1 MKETSRIGIL
11 LFLYTR
17 DELSPAEEKELE
29 SWRKQD
35 PENEKLFFQMT
46 DPDSLR
52 AEMQEYYAS
61 RDRDFE
67 KLKAHLPQLS
77 ASRLSGSMEGDSD
90 LLRDNGP
97 EEEIS
102 SHDFE
107 KEYADS
113 GLSPSAYWE
122 SRLSVLDDDR
132 QNDNEIILNNKPG
145 LNSFAPKKPVVRKGR
160 VLRRFLRVAA
170 VLAVIVVVNELAFGD
185 KYPNYKAEMISTD
198 GVRSDF
204 NRGFAAG
211 AAGIKFGETEKGEPV
226 YIAANDRKKS
236 KDKFYTLMT
245 APGGEFILQLPD
257 STMIWMNAASSV
269 KYPANFDQDTI
280 RIEVEGEAYM
290 ERSKDS
296 SHHYIISRINTAPN
310 KQSPVIQIQPSS
322 KINFNTY
329 PGNGDILV
337 TLIQGQAIYQ
347 KAPDENMLL
356 SAGQQVLT
364 INDSLGSAR
373 TIDPAETVAWKNGE
387 FYYKDAK
394 LQTMMPAF
402 VNWYDVK
409 FEYIPPV
416 TDLKFN
422 LRMPRSSSLSD
433 VLDSLKKQ
441 GLHFTKQG
449 KTITIWKQLQ

>member
-1 MKETSRIGIL
+1 MKETSRIGVL

-17 DELSPAEEKELE
+17 DELSPAEKEELE

-67 KLKAHLPQLS
+67 KLKAQLPGLS
-77 ASRLSGSMEGDSD
+77 ASRLSGSVEGDSD
-90 LLRDNGP
+90 LFRDKGP

-102 SHDFE
+102 SGDFE

-113 GLSPSAYWE
+113 GLSPADYWN
-122 SRLSVLDDDR
+122 SRLSVLDDDE
-132 QNDNEIILNNKPG
+132 QIDKEINSDNKPVRDTY
-145 LNSFAPKKPVVRKGR
+145 APKKPVIRRGR
-160 VLRRFLRVAA
+160 TLRRFLRVAA
-170 VLAVIVVVNELAFGD
+170 VLAVIVVVDELAFGD
-185 KYPNYKAEMISTD
+185 KYANYKAEMISTE

-211 AAGIKFGETEKGEPV
+211 AAGIKFGETAKGEPV

-236 KDKFYTLMT
+236 KDKFYTLIT

-257 STMIWMNAASSV
+257 SSMIWMNAASSI

-290 ERSKDS
+290 ERSKDNTR
-296 SHHYIISRINTAPN
+296 HYLIGRINTAPDR
-310 KQSPVIQIQPSS
+310 QSPAIQIQPSS
-322 KINFNTY
+322 KININTY
-329 PGNGDILV
+329 PGNGDMLV
-337 TLIQGQAIYQ
+337 TLIQGEAGLQ
-347 KAPDENMLL
+347 KSTEKNIPLSVGEQLL
-356 SAGQQVLT
+356 TL
-364 INDSLGSAR
+364 NDSLASNR
-373 TIDPAETVAWKNGE
+373 TVNTDEAVAWKNGE
-387 FYYKDAK
+387 FYYKDAN
-394 LQTMMPAF
+394 LQTMMPAL
-402 VNWYDVK
+402 VNWYDIK

-416 TDLKFN
+416 PDLKFN
-422 LRMPRSSSLSD
+422 LRIPRSSPVSD

-441 GLHFTKQG
+441 GLRFTKQG